1 MVLAS
6 FLFGAFFIMMFAGV
20 PIAASLGLAGTLA
33 IATGKLGIMAFPTN
47 VYAGIAKYPLLAIP
61 MFVLAGAIFDRA
73 GVAERLLRFAEAI
86 IGRGRGALAVITI
99 LVAMV
104 IGGISGS
111 GPACTAAVGGVML
124 VAMLRAGYAPGFAA
138 AVTAA
143 AGSTDILIPPSV
155 AFIVYSVLVPSAT
168 VPALFV
174 GGVIPGILACLL
186 LIIPAL
192 FLSIRHNFGVDLSK
206 APIPQFWPS
215 LKDASWA
222 LAAPVLILGGLRT
235 GWFTPTEAAVMA
247 VVFGLFVGFV
257 IYRSLTFRDVFE
269 LLIES
274 AETSAVILIVVG
286 LASVFAWAT
295 STMGIVDPITEGLV
309 ALGGGHSLAVLFI
322 LLLFLKIAG
331 MFLDGISIF
340 LIFCP
345 LFVPIAQTVRLG
357 PGVVRGDD
365 DLRHRPGAILP
376 AHGGQPH
383 GELPAE
389 RRHDGRHRALGSL
402 AAVLHGAGARG
413 HGVLP
418 GDRALAAESDRVHV
432 MRQGDAVRGLVASRS
447 GRCVLEVNEQG
458 ACYVCR

>member
-1 MVLAS
+1 MAIVCI
-6 FLFGAFFIMMFAGV
+6 LFGAFFIMMFGGV

-33 IATGKLGIMAFPTN
+33 IYLGKLGIMAFPTN

-61 MFVLAGAIFDRA
+61 MFVLAGSIFDRA
-73 GVAERLLRFAEAI
+73 GVAARLLGFTEAI
-86 IGRGRGALAVITI
+86 IGRGRGSLAVITI
-99 LVAMV
+99 LVAMI

-124 VAMLRAGYAPGFAA
+124 VAMMKNGYPPAFAA
-138 AVTAA
+138 SVTAA

-192 FLSIRHNFGVDLSK
+192 FLSLRHNFGVDHSNEPKPEL
-206 APIPQFWPS
+206 WPS
-215 LKDASWA
+215 FKSASWA

-247 VVFGLFVGFV
+247 VFFGLFVGFV
-257 IYRSLTFRDVFE
+257 IYRTLTLRILFE
-269 LLIES
+269 LLVES

-295 STMGIVDPITEGLV
+295 STLGIVDPIARGLV
-309 ALGGGHSLAVLFI
+309 ALGGGHSLTVLII
-322 LLLFLKIAG
+322 LLVFLKIAG

-345 LFVPIAQTVRLG
+345 LFVPIAEKFGWDLVWFGVLMTYVIAMGQFCPPMAVNLMVSCRMTGASMESTVRWVIWLLFFMG
-357 PGVVRGDD
+357 IGLALMVFFPWLV
-365 DLRHRPGAILP
+365 LWLP
-376 AHGGQPH
+376 
-383 GELPAE
+383 
-389 RRHDGRHRALGSL
+389 R
-402 AAVLHGAGARG
+402 VAGF
-413 HGVLP
+413 
-418 GDRALAAESDRVHV
+418 
-432 MRQGDAVRGLVASRS
+432 M
-447 GRCVLEVNEQG
+447 
-458 ACYVCR
+458 